1 MYKKTVDKR
10 AKRCYSRIYR
20 TKYIKMLIRKALY
33 AKGFQR
39 VPQPH
44 WAAAAASGVFPSL
57 AHTAFESVQSTAGR
71 SRYRASTRYTLRNF
85 YMIITA
91 GIWIWVETRY
101 YYRPL

>member
-44 WAAAAASGVFPSL
+44 
-57 AHTAFESVQSTAGR
+57 
-71 SRYRASTRYTLRNF
+71 
-85 YMIITA
+85 
-91 GIWIWVETRY
+91 
-101 YYRPL
+101 